1 MSYLLDHHLAV
12 VDPFRLGFSSAPL
25 LGLLMPI
32 PRGCSFPWRDG
43 CVALLRRALY
53 PDVHEWVYCG
63 LALGD
68 DTTLKNFPGMGH
80 SASQAY
86 QYTAVVMLGQGMIS
100 TAFEPTRVDFD
111 GGKALITPRLPTFPV
126 HVTAKATDGGKF
138 RIAWEYDPAGQ
149 GGFPTDFQVFEG
161 VDAGSVDYNTP
172 LTDSQTGLDVVT
184 YSGSRRIYALT
195 TAAYGDLTWHVFS
208 VRARNVNGVAE
219 LNTYTTTSRRARS
232 AAPAAAAA
240 PESVHVTPHSLR
252 AG

>member
-43 CVALLRRALY
+43 AVALLRRPLY
-53 PDVHEWVYCG
+53 PDVGEWVYCG

-68 DTTLKNFPGMGH
+68 ATTLKNFPGMGH
-80 SASQAY
+80 SADQAY
-86 QYTAVVMLGQGMIS
+86 QYTAVVILGNGMIS
-100 TAFEPTRVDFD
+100 TMFEPTRVDFD
-111 GGKALITPRLPTFPV
+111 GAKALITPRLPTFPV
-126 HVTAKATDGGKF
+126 HQSAKAIDSGKYA
-138 RIAWEYDPAGQ
+138 IVWEYAPEGQ

-161 VDAGSVDYNTP
+161 SDPGSVDYNTP

-184 YSGSRRIYALT
+184 YSGGRRIFTFT
-195 TAAYGDLTWHVFS
+195 TAAYSDLTAHVFG

-219 LNTYTTTSRRARS
+219 KNTYTTTSQRARA
-232 AAPAAAAA
+232 AAPVAAAA
-240 PESVHVTPHSLR
+240 PESVHVLPHSLR